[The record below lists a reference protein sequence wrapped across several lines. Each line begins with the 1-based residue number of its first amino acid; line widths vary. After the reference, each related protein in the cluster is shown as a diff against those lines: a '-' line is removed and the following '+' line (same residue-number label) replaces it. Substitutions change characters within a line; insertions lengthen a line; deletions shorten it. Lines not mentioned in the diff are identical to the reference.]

1 MRLWLSRSS
10 EVPLR
15 EQLQAQIILG
25 IASKDL
31 KSGQRLPSTR
41 ELALRYKIHANT
53 VSAAYRELGKRGWV
67 QFRKGSGV
75 YVRQFSS
82 AQLEGKMELD
92 RLIAVL
98 FTGARKKGF
107 SLSDLQTRLRHWLAL
122 QPPDHFLVI
131 EPDPAL
137 RQILVAEVEEAT
149 GIQVNGV
156 EPGESEESNLL
167 TGAMSLVFYSNYEN
181 VRARLPPETDLIAL
195 HSRSVPES
203 LQGQKKPSPD
213 AITVVVSHWPEFLRS
228 SRTVLIAAGLHP
240 DTLSFRDA
248 RERGWKKGLRSATLV
263 ITDSLT
269 ARKLPAAVSDVR
281 VFRVISDSS
290 IAELRSYVEQ
300 FLR

>member
-82 AQLEGKMELD
+82 GQLEGKAELD

-98 FTGARKKGF
+98 FTSARKKGF
-107 SLSDLQTRLRHWLAL
+107 SLNDLQTRLRHWLAL

-131 EPDPAL
+131 EPDPEL

-149 GIQVNGV
+149 GIKVIGV
-156 EPGESEESNLL
+156 DPSECDETNAL
-167 TGAMSLVFYSNYEN
+167 TGAAPLVFYSNYEN
-181 VRARLPPETDLIAL
+181 VRARLPPETDLITL

-213 AITVVVSHWPEFLRS
+213 AITVVVSQWPEFLRS

-269 ARKLPAAVSDVR
+269 ASKLPEVGDVR

-300 FLR
+300 FLG

>member
-82 AQLEGKMELD
+82 GQLEGKAELD

-98 FTGARKKGF
+98 FTSARRKGF
-107 SLSDLQTRLRHWLAL
+107 SLNDLQTRLRHWLAL

-131 EPDPAL
+131 EPDREL

-149 GIQVNGV
+149 GIKVIGID
-156 EPGESEESNLL
+156 PSECDETNAL
-167 TGAMSLVFYSNYEN
+167 TGAAPLVFYSNYEN
-181 VRARLPPETDLIAL
+181 VRARLRPEADLITL

-213 AITVVVSHWPEFLRS
+213 AITVVVSQWPEFLRS
-228 SRTVLIAAGLHP
+228 SRTVLVAAGLHP
-240 DTLSFRDA
+240 DALSFRDA

-269 ARKLPAAVSDVR
+269 AGKLPAVSDVR

-300 FLR
+300 FLG

>member
-82 AQLEGKMELD
+82 AQLEGKTELD

-98 FTGARKKGF
+98 FTTARKKGF

-131 EPDPAL
+131 EPDPEL

-149 GIQVNGV
+149 GIKVTGV
-156 EPGESEESNLL
+156 APSESDETNVL
-167 TGAMSLVFYSNYEN
+167 TGAVPLAFYSNYEN
-181 VRARLPPETDLIAL
+181 VRARLPPETDLITL

-213 AITVVVSHWPEFLRS
+213 AITVVVSSWPEFLRS

-269 ARKLPAAVSDVR
+269 ARKLPAISDAR

>member
-75 YVRQFSS
+75 YVRQFASG
-82 AQLEGKMELD
+82 QLDGKMELD

-98 FTGARKKGF
+98 FTSARKKGF

-137 RQILVAEVEEAT
+137 REILVAEVEEAT
-149 GIQVNGV
+149 GIKVTGV
-156 EPGESEESNLL
+156 EPGEAEESNVL
-167 TGAMSLVFYSNYEN
+167 TGAMPLVFYNNYEK
-181 VRARLPPETDLIAL
+181 VRAGLPPETDLIAL

-213 AITVVVSHWPEFLRS
+213 AITVVISHWPEFLRS

-300 FLR
+300 FLK

>member
-41 ELALRYKIHANT
+41 ELALRYRIHANT

-82 AQLEGKMELD
+82 GQLEGKAELD

-98 FTGARKKGF
+98 FTSARKKGF
-107 SLSDLQTRLRHWLAL
+107 SLNDLQTRLRHWLAL

-131 EPDPAL
+131 EPDPEL

-149 GIQVNGV
+149 GIKVIGV
-156 EPGESEESNLL
+156 DPSGCDETNAL
-167 TGAMSLVFYSNYEN
+167 TGAAPLVFYSNYEN
-181 VRARLPPETDLIAL
+181 VRARLRPETDLITL

-213 AITVVVSHWPEFLRS
+213 AITVVVSEWPEFLRS

-269 ARKLPAAVSDVR
+269 ASKLPAVSDVR

-290 IAELRSYVEQ
+290 IAELRAYVEQ

>member
-82 AQLEGKMELD
+82 GQLEGKAELD

-98 FTGARKKGF
+98 FTSARKKGF
-107 SLSDLQTRLRHWLAL
+107 SLNDLQARLRHWLAL

-131 EPDPAL
+131 EPDPEL

-149 GIQVNGV
+149 GIKVIGV
-156 EPGESEESNLL
+156 DPSECDETNAL
-167 TGAMSLVFYSNYEN
+167 TGAAPLVFYSNYEN
-181 VRARLPPETDLIAL
+181 VRARLPPETDLITL

-213 AITVVVSHWPEFLRS
+213 AITVVVSQWPEFLRS

-269 ARKLPAAVSDVR
+269 ASKLPEVGDVR
-281 VFRVISDSS
+281 VYRVISDSS

-300 FLR
+300 FLG

>member
-53 VSAAYRELGKRGWV
+53 VSAAYRELGRRGWV

-82 AQLEGKMELD
+82 GQLEGKTELD

-98 FTGARKKGF
+98 FTSARKKGF
-107 SLSDLQTRLRHWLAL
+107 SLSELQTRLRHWLAL
-122 QPPDHFLVI
+122 QPPDHFLLI
-131 EPDPAL
+131 EPDPEL

-149 GIQVNGV
+149 GIKVTGIDPR
-156 EPGESEESNLL
+156 ECEESNL
-167 TGAMSLVFYSNYEN
+167 TGAMPLVFYSNYEK
-181 VRARLPPETDLIAL
+181 VRVRLSPETDLIAL
-195 HSRSVPES
+195 HSRSVAES
-203 LQGQKKPSPD
+203 LQGQKKPPLD

-228 SRTVLIAAGLHP
+228 SRTVLIAAGLDP
-240 DTLSFRDA
+240 DSLSFRDT
-248 RERGWKKGLRSATLV
+248 RERGWKQGLRSATLV

-269 ARKLPAAVSDVR
+269 ARKLPAVSDVR

>member
-82 AQLEGKMELD
+82 GQLVGKTELD

-98 FTGARKKGF
+98 FTTARKKGF

-131 EPDPAL
+131 EADPEL

-149 GIQVNGV
+149 GIKVTGV
-156 EPGESEESNLL
+156 DPGECEESHLL
-167 TGAMSLVFYSNYEN
+167 TGAMPLVFYSNYEK
-181 VRARLPPETDLIAL
+181 VRVRLSLETDLIAL

-203 LQGQKKPSPD
+203 LQGQKKPPPD

-228 SRTVLIAAGLHP
+228 ARTVLIAAGLDP
-240 DTLSFRDA
+240 DSLSFRDA
-248 RERGWKKGLRSATLV
+248 RERGWKQGLRSATLV

-269 ARKLPAAVSDVR
+269 ARRLPAVSDVR
-281 VFRVISDSS
+281 VFRVVSDSS
-290 IAELRSYVEQ
+290 IAELRSYVEE

>member
-53 VSAAYRELGKRGWV
+53 VSAAYRELGRRGWV

-82 AQLEGKMELD
+82 GQFEGKTELD

-107 SLSDLQTRLRHWLAL
+107 SLSELQTRLRNWLAL
-122 QPPDHFLVI
+122 QPPDHFLLI
-131 EPDPAL
+131 EPDPEL
-137 RQILVAEVEEAT
+137 RQILIAEVEEAT
-149 GIQVNGV
+149 GIKVTGID
-156 EPGESEESNLL
+156 PGECRKGNLL
-167 TGAMSLVFYSNYEN
+167 TGAMPLVFYSNYEK
-181 VRARLPPETDLIAL
+181 VRVHLPPETDLIAL

-203 LQGQKKPSPD
+203 LQGQKKPPPD

-228 SRTVLIAAGLHP
+228 SRTVLIAAGLDP
-240 DTLSFRDA
+240 DSLSFRDA
-248 RERGWKKGLRSATLV
+248 RERGWKQGLRSATLV

-269 ARKLPAAVSDVR
+269 ARKLPAVGDVQ
-281 VFRVISDSS
+281 VFRVISDAS

>member
-15 EQLQAQIILG
+15 EQLQAQIIFG

-82 AQLEGKMELD
+82 AQLEGKTELD

-98 FTGARKKGF
+98 FTTARKKGF

-131 EPDPAL
+131 EPDPEL

-149 GIQVNGV
+149 GIKVTGV
-156 EPGESEESNLL
+156 DASDCDETNVL
-167 TGAMSLVFYSNYEN
+167 TGAVPLVFYSNYEN
-181 VRARLPPETDLIAL
+181 VRARLAPETDLITL

-203 LQGQKKPSPD
+203 LQGQRKPSPD
-213 AITVVVSHWPEFLRS
+213 AVTVVVSHWAEFLRS

-269 ARKLPAAVSDVR
+269 ARKLPAVSDVR

-290 IAELRSYVEQ
+290 IKELRSYVEQ

>member
-67 QFRKGSGV
+67 KFRKGSGV

-82 AQLEGKMELD
+82 GQLEGKAELD

-98 FTGARKKGF
+98 FTSARKKGF
-107 SLSDLQTRLRHWLAL
+107 SLNDLQTRLRHWLAL

-131 EPDPAL
+131 EPDPEL

-149 GIQVNGV
+149 GIKVIGV
-156 EPGESEESNLL
+156 DPSECDETNAL
-167 TGAMSLVFYSNYEN
+167 TGAAPLVVYSNYEN
-181 VRARLPPETDLIAL
+181 VRARLPPETDLITL

-213 AITVVVSHWPEFLRS
+213 AITVVVSQWPEFLRS

-269 ARKLPAAVSDVR
+269 ASKLPAVSDVR

-290 IAELRSYVEQ
+290 IAELRAYVEQ

>member
-31 KSGQRLPSTR
+31 KSGQKLPSTR

-82 AQLEGKMELD
+82 AQLEGKTELD

-107 SLSDLQTRLRHWLAL
+107 SLSDLQARLRHWLAL
-122 QPPDHFLVI
+122 QPPDHFVVI
-131 EPDPAL
+131 EPDPEL
-137 RQILVAEVEEAT
+137 REILVAEVEEAT
-149 GIQVNGV
+149 GIMVTGV
-156 EPGESEESNLL
+156 EPDQSEGPNVL
-167 TGAMSLVFYSNYEN
+167 TGALPLVFYSNYETI
-181 VRARLPPETDLIAL
+181 RARLPPETDLIAL

-203 LQGQKKPSPD
+203 LQGQKKPSSD
-213 AITVVVSHWPEFLRS
+213 EITIVVSHWPEFLRS

-248 RERGWKKGLRSATLV
+248 REPGWKKGLRSATLV

-269 ARKLPAAVSDVR
+269 ARRLPEVSDVR

>member
-31 KSGQRLPSTR
+31 KAGQKLPSTR

-67 QFRKGSGV
+67 QFRRGSGV

-82 AQLEGKMELD
+82 GQLEGKTELD

-98 FTGARKKGF
+98 FTTARKKGF

-131 EPDPAL
+131 EPDPEL

-149 GIQVNGV
+149 GIKVTGV
-156 EPGESEESNLL
+156 APSESDEPNVL
-167 TGAMSLVFYSNYEN
+167 TGAVPLAFYSNYEN
-181 VRARLPPETDLIAL
+181 VRARLPPETDLITL

-213 AITVVVSHWPEFLRS
+213 AITVVVSSWPEFLRS

-248 RERGWKKGLRSATLV
+248 RERGWKKGLRSASLV
-263 ITDSLT
+263 IADSLT
-269 ARKLPAAVSDVR
+269 ARKFPAIGDVR
-281 VFRVISDSS
+281 VFRVIADSS

>member
-53 VSAAYRELGKRGWV
+53 VSAAYRELGRRGWV

-82 AQLEGKMELD
+82 GQLEGKTELD

-98 FTGARKKGF
+98 FTSARKRGF
-107 SLSDLQTRLRHWLAL
+107 SLSELQTRLRHWLAL
-122 QPPDHFLVI
+122 QPPDHFLLI
-131 EPDPAL
+131 EPDPEL

-149 GIQVNGV
+149 GIKVTGIDPR
-156 EPGESEESNLL
+156 ECEESNLL
-167 TGAMSLVFYSNYEN
+167 RGAMPLVFYSNYEK
-181 VRARLPPETDLIAL
+181 VRVRLSPETDLIAL

-203 LQGQKKPSPD
+203 LQGQKKPPPD
-213 AITVVVSHWPEFLRS
+213 AIIVVVSHWPEFLRS
-228 SRTVLIAAGLHP
+228 ARTVLIAAGLDP
-240 DTLSFRDA
+240 DSLSFRDA
-248 RERGWKKGLRSATLV
+248 RERGWKQGLRSATLV

-269 ARKLPAAVSDVR
+269 ARRLPAVSDVR
-281 VFRVISDSS
+281 VFRVVSDSS
-290 IAELRSYVEQ
+290 IAELRSYVEE

>member
-67 QFRKGSGV
+67 EFRKGSGV

-82 AQLEGKMELD
+82 GQLQGNADLD

-98 FTGARKKGF
+98 FTSARKKGF
-107 SLSDLQTRLRHWLAL
+107 SLSELQTRLRHWLAL

-131 EPDPAL
+131 EPNPEL
-137 RQILVAEVEEAT
+137 RQILVAEVEEAS
-149 GIQVNGV
+149 GIKVIGV
-156 EPGESEESNLL
+156 DPSECDETNVL
-167 TGAMSLVFYSNYEN
+167 TGAAPLVFYSNYES
-181 VRARLPPETDLIAL
+181 VRARLRPETDLITL
-195 HSRSVPES
+195 HSRSIPES
-203 LQGQKKPSPD
+203 LQGQQKPSPD
-213 AITVVVSHWPEFLRS
+213 AITVVVSHWAEFLRS
-228 SRTVLIAAGLHP
+228 SRTLLIAAGLHP
-240 DTLSFRDA
+240 DSLSFRDS
-248 RERGWKKGLRSATLV
+248 RQPGWKKGLRSAALV

-269 ARKLPAAVSDVR
+269 ARKLPVVKDVR
-281 VFRVISDSS
+281 VFRLISDSS
-290 IAELRSYVEQ
+290 IAELRAYVEQ

>member
-1 MRLWLSRSS
+1 MR
-10 EVPLR
+10 
-15 EQLQAQIILG
+15 
-25 IASKDL
+25 
-31 KSGQRLPSTR
+31 KS
-41 ELALRYKIHANT
+41 Y
-53 VSAAYRELGKRGWV
+53 
-67 QFRKGSGV
+67 F
-75 YVRQFSS
+75 FSS
-82 AQLEGKMELD
+82 LLEGKTELD

-98 FTGARKKGF
+98 FTTARKKGF

-131 EPDPAL
+131 EPDPEL

-149 GIQVNGV
+149 GIKVTGV
-156 EPGESEESNLL
+156 DPSESDETNVL
-167 TGAMSLVFYSNYEN
+167 TGAVPLVFYSNYEN
-181 VRARLPPETDLIAL
+181 VRARLPPETDLITL

-203 LQGQKKPSPD
+203 LQGQRKPSPD

-263 ITDSLT
+263 IADSLT
-269 ARKLPAAVSDVR
+269 ARKLPAVSDAR

-290 IAELRSYVEQ
+290 IAELRAYVEQ
-300 FLR
+300 FLQ

>member
-53 VSAAYRELGKRGWV
+53 VSAAYRELGRRGWV

-82 AQLEGKMELD
+82 GQLEGTTELD

-98 FTGARKKGF
+98 FTSARKKGF
-107 SLSDLQTRLRHWLAL
+107 TLSELQTRLRHWLAL

-131 EPDPAL
+131 EQDPEL
-137 RQILVAEVEEAT
+137 RQILTAEVEEAT
-149 GIQVNGV
+149 GIEVTGAD
-156 EPGESEESNLL
+156 PGECHEGNLL
-167 TGAMSLVFYSNYEN
+167 TGAMPLVFYSNYEK
-181 VRARLPPETDLIAL
+181 VRAGLSPETDLIAL

-203 LQGQKKPSPD
+203 LQGQKKPPPD

-228 SRTVLIAAGLHP
+228 SRTVLIAAGL
-240 DTLSFRDA
+240 DSDSLSFRDA
-248 RERGWKKGLRSATLV
+248 RERGWKQGLRSATLV

-269 ARKLPAAVSDVR
+269 ARKLPAVSDVR

>member
-31 KSGQRLPSTR
+31 KVGQKLPSTR

-82 AQLEGKMELD
+82 GQLEGKTELD
-92 RLIAVL
+92 RLITVL
-98 FTGARKKGF
+98 FTTVRKKGF
-107 SLSDLQTRLRHWLAL
+107 SLSDLQARLRHWLAL

-131 EPDPAL
+131 EPDPEL
-137 RQILVAEVEEAT
+137 RQILVAEIEEAT
-149 GIQVNGV
+149 DIKVIGIDLSECVEKGV
-156 EPGESEESNLL
+156 LA
-167 TGAMSLVFYSNYEN
+167 GAVPLAFYSNYEK
-181 VRARLPPETDLIAL
+181 VRARLPPETDLITL
-195 HSRSVPES
+195 HSRSVPQS
-203 LQGQKKPSPD
+203 MQGEKKPSPD
-213 AITVVVSHWPEFLRS
+213 AIIMIVSRWTEFLRS

-240 DTLSFRDA
+240 DTLTFRDA
-248 RERGWKKGLRSATLV
+248 RDRGWAKGVNSAALV
-263 ITDSLT
+263 ITDSVT
-269 ARKLPAAVSDVR
+269 ARKLPIGCEAR

>member
-31 KSGQRLPSTR
+31 KSGQKLPSTR

-82 AQLEGKMELD
+82 GQLEGKMELD

-98 FTGARKKGF
+98 FTSARKKGF

-137 RQILVAEVEEAT
+137 REILVAEVEEAT
-149 GIQVNGV
+149 GIKVTGV
-156 EPGESEESNLL
+156 EPGEVEESNVL
-167 TGAMSLVFYSNYEN
+167 TGAMPLVFYSNYEK

-195 HSRSVPES
+195 HSRSVPGS

-269 ARKLPAAVSDVR
+269 ARKLPAAISDVR